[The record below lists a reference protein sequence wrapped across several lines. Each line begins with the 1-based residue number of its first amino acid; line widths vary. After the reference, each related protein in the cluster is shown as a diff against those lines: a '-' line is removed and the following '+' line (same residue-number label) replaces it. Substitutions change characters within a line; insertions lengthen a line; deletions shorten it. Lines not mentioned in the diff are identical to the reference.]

1 MPPLSSLGARAL
13 SCRPGTY
20 THDPSRADAAPCPLR
35 PTSIR
40 LRFPA
45 GAWCDGQQEAG
56 PQTSTSRKGLGT
68 GSHSCQVTGRP
79 ASQLPTVNMAGPHHG
94 TQGGRGGPVACFRSP
109 GWPGVS
115 DTCPHVGTA
124 LEREATRPWGWWP
137 SLSSGPKAPGRTL
150 VCACCRQLP
159 PAGATQPALPG
170 AGRLGTASR
179 LPATANE
186 GEAVTTALTPQ
197 THALAPLRR

>member
-1 MPPLSSLGARAL
+1 MAEGTSAHTWGPKLGRACTPARAL
-13 SCRPGTY
+13 APRLSLSAHGPSAPMSPLPSPRGFSCATPKQPWGPSPLLPARHLYPRPIQSGRCILSLT
-20 THDPSRADAAPCPLR
+20 
-35 PTSIR
+35 TSTR

-56 PQTSTSRKGLGT
+56 PQTSTGRKGLGT
-68 GSHSCQVTGRP
+68 GSHSCQVMGRP
-79 ASQLPTVNMAGPHHG
+79 ASELPTVNMAGPHHG
-94 TQGGRGGPVACFRSP
+94 TQGGRGGPVACFRNP

-150 VCACCRQLP
+150 VCACC
-159 PAGATQPALPG
+159 
-170 AGRLGTASR
+170 
-179 LPATANE
+179 
-186 GEAVTTALTPQ
+186 
-197 THALAPLRR
+197 